1 MKHMKGITPIISI
14 IVLLLITVSL
24 AGAAYV
30 FLTGYQTTLTG
41 KTLQVSNPGAC
52 AGGTTASITVTNQG
66 TLPITV
72 VADCTENEAT
82 ATCGEITVVRTDSGG
97 TFGNAAFSGTT
108 IDPYSAGNIDSLTFT
123 DDGCH
128 TLGNPTDVCGY
139 SFQIAG
145 QTAAVNSQVTC
156 TG

>member
-30 FLTGYQTTLTG
+30 FLTGYQTSLTG
-41 KTLQVSNPGAC
+41 KTIQVSNPGAC

-66 TLPITV
+66 TLPITLG
-72 VADCTENEAT
+72 ACTVSGAS
-82 ATCGEITVVRTDSGG
+82 ATCGEITVVRTDAGG
-97 TFGNAAFSGTT
+97 TFGAGTAFSKAS
-108 IDPYSAGNIDSLTFT
+108 INPYSPGSIDSVVFT
-123 DDGCH
+123 DPGCH
-128 TLGNPTDVCGY
+128 TIGQPTDVCGY

-145 QTAAVNSQVTC
+145 QTAVANSQVTC